1 MNILFICS
9 RNKWRSRTAE
19 TIFRGNQDHQFKSA
33 GTEADARIKVTE
45 KMIQWADLIF
55 VMEKRHR
62 QRLRDRFDDM
72 LRDKQLVVLDIED
85 DYQYM
90 DEDMIMALKAG
101 VEPYL

>member
-1 MNILFICS
+1 
-9 RNKWRSRTAE
+9 
-19 TIFRGNQDHQFKSA
+19 
-33 GTEADARIKVTE
+33 
-45 KMIQWADLIF
+45 MIQWADLIF

>member
-1 MNILFICS
+1 
-9 RNKWRSRTAE
+9 
-19 TIFRGNQDHQFKSA
+19 
-33 GTEADARIKVTE
+33 
-45 KMIQWADLIF
+45 MIQWADLIF

-90 DEDMIMALKAG
+90 DEDLIMALKAG

>member
-1 MNILFICS
+1 MNQ
-9 RNKWRSRTAE
+9 N
-19 TIFRGNQDHQFKSA
+19 HQFKSA

-62 QRLRDRFDDM
+62 QRLRDRFDDV
-72 LRDKQLVVLDIED
+72 LRDKQIVVLDIED

-90 DEDMIMALKAG
+90 DEDLIMALKAG

>member
-1 MNILFICS
+1 
-9 RNKWRSRTAE
+9 
-19 TIFRGNQDHQFKSA
+19 
-33 GTEADARIKVTE
+33 
-45 KMIQWADLIF
+45 MIQWADLIF

-90 DEDMIMALKAG
+90 DEDMITALKAG